1 MIKVGFV
8 TKSLT
13 DGNAQRGVGFYAKRL
28 LPKLKEHSREFG
40 IEMLELDN
48 SLVVGHCDLDII
60 HYPSFDLFYH
70 TLPIFKKNKTVVTVH
85 DVIPLEF
92 PKVYKPGIRGWF
104 NLQLQKLA
112 LIRVEGI
119 ITDSYYSLKNIHKY
133 LGVPHEKLKLVYLAA
148 DEIFKPKK
156 VTKKYNLPKEFVLY
170 VGDINYNK
178 NIPGLIEACK
188 LAKLPLVMVGR
199 QAAEVSSLKS
209 QIPMNITN
217 PQNLIRKLFNQ
228 PHPQLAHLELLEE
241 LFSENNVIRLGFVPD
256 EELVDIY
263 NLTSVYCQPSFSE
276 GFGLNPLEALA
287 CGTPV
292 ASSNRGS
299 LPEVLGD
306 NAVYF
311 DPEDAKAMSQAI
323 IEAQRFKGSKVQSR
337 LTWEKTAIET
347 LQVYKSL
354 CP

>member
-1 MIKVGFV
+1 MIKVGFI

-28 LPKLKEHSREFG
+28 LPKLKAHCLEFN
-40 IEMLELDN
+40 IEIFEINSDHELSTN
-48 SLVVGHCDLDII
+48 NYELV
-60 HYPSFDLFYH
+60 HYPYFDLFYH
-70 TLPIFKKNKTVVTVH
+70 TLPIFSKTKTIVTVH

-92 PKVYKPGIRGWF
+92 PDVYKPGIKGWF
-104 NLQLQKLA
+104 NLQLQKAA
-112 LIRVEGI
+112 LSRVEGA

-148 DEIFKPKK
+148 DKIFRPKK
-156 VTKKYNLPKEFVLY
+156 VTKKYNLPERFVLY
-170 VGDINYNK
+170 VGDVNYNK

-199 QAAEVSSLKS
+199 QAVEIKSMNLIHPELSHLKS
-209 QIPMNITN
+209 LDLDYP
-217 PQNLIRKLFNQ
+217 L
-228 PHPQLAHLELLEE
+228 
-241 LFSENNVIRLGFVPD
+241 RLGFVSD
-256 EELVDIY
+256 ETLVDIY
-263 NLTSVYCQPSFSE
+263 NLASVYCQPSFSE

-299 LPEVLGD
+299 LPEVLGT

-311 DPEDAKAMSQAI
+311 DPTDVEAMSQAI
-323 IEAQRFKGSKVQSR
+323 IEAQRFKGSKVQSSFS
-337 LTWEKTAIET
+337 WEKTAKDT

>member
-1 MIKVGFV
+1 MQRKIKVGFV

-28 LPKLKEHSREFG
+28 LPVIKDQCSMFN
-40 IEMLELDN
+40 IEIFEDKYDD
-48 SLVVGHCDLDII
+48 VDIV
-60 HYPSFDLFYH
+60 HYPYFDLFYH
-70 TLPIFKKNKTVVTVH
+70 TLPVFRKTKTVVTVH

-92 PKVYKPGIRGWF
+92 PEVYKQGLKAKL
-104 NLQLQKLA
+104 NLYLQKLA
-112 LIRVEGI
+112 LSGVEGV
-119 ITDSYYSLKNIHKY
+119 ITDSFYSLKNIRKY
-133 LGVPHEKLKLVYLAA
+133 LNIPNEKLKPVYLAA

-188 LAKLPLVMVGR
+188 LTKLPLVMVGR
-199 QAAEVSSLKS
+199 QAKEIENMDL
-209 QIPMNITN
+209 N
-217 PQNLIRKLFNQ
+217 
-228 PHPQLAHLELLEE
+228 HPELAHLKSLDLDYP
-241 LFSENNVIRLGFVPD
+241 LRLGFVAD
-256 EELVDIY
+256 EDLVDIY
-263 NLTSVYCQPSFSE
+263 NLASVYCQASFSE

-311 DPEDAKAMSQAI
+311 DPTDTKAISQAI
-323 IEAQRFKGSKVQSR
+323 MEAQKTPARNAFSIADAGG
-337 LTWEKTAIET
+337 WDKTAKET

-354 CP
+354 CQ

>member
-1 MIKVGFV
+1 MIKVGFI

-28 LPKLKEHSREFG
+28 LPRLKAQG
-40 IEMLELDN
+40 IRHNIEILEDKYDE
-48 SLVVGHCDLDII
+48 VDIV
-60 HYPSFDLFYH
+60 HYPYFDLFYH
-70 TLPIFKKNKTVVTVH
+70 TLPILKKTKTVVTVH

-92 PKVYKPGIRGWF
+92 PDVYKPGLKGSI
-104 NLQLQKLA
+104 NLFLQGLA
-112 LIRVEGI
+112 LKNTNTI
-119 ITDSYYSLKNIHKY
+119 ITDSYYSLKNIHKF
-133 LGVPHEKLKLVYLAA
+133 LDIDHEKLKLVYLAA

-156 VTKKYNLPKEFVLY
+156 VTKRYNLPKKFVLY

-188 LAKLPLVMVGR
+188 LVKLPLVMVGK
-199 QAAEVSSLKS
+199 QAQEIENMSLS
-209 QIPMNITN
+209 
-217 PQNLIRKLFNQ
+217 
-228 PHPQLAHLELLEE
+228 HLELTHLRS
-241 LFSENNVIRLGFVPD
+241 LDLDYPLRLGFVPD

-263 NLTSVYCQPSFSE
+263 NLASVYCQPSFSE

-311 DPEDAKAMSQAI
+311 DPDDVSAMSQAI
-323 IEAQRFKGSKVQSR
+323 IEAQSHRGTRAQGE
-337 LTWEKTAIET
+337 LNWDKTARET
-347 LQVYKSL
+347 LMVYKSL
-354 CP
+354 CH

>member
-28 LPKLKEHSREFG
+28 LPKLKEFAKDFD
-40 IEMLELDN
+40 IEIFEDKYTD
-48 SLVVGHCDLDII
+48 VDIV

-70 TLPIFKKNKTVVTVH
+70 TLPIFKKTKTVVTVH

-92 PKVYKPGIRGWF
+92 PEVYKQGLKAKL
-104 NLQLQKLA
+104 NLYLQKIA
-112 LIRVEGI
+112 LSQVDAVL
-119 ITDSYYSLKNIHKY
+119 TDSFYSLKNIRMY
-133 LGVPHEKLKLVYLAA
+133 LNIPHVKLKIVYLAA

-170 VGDINYNK
+170 VGDVNYNK

-188 LAKLPLVMVGR
+188 LAKLPLVMVGK
-199 QAAEVSSLKS
+199 QAAEISSLKS

-217 PQNLIRKLFNQ
+217 PQNLIRKLFNI
-228 PHPQLAHLELLEE
+228 PHPQLAHLELLEK
-241 LFSENNVIRLGFVPD
+241 LFKENNVIRLGFIPD
-256 EELVDIY
+256 EDLVDIY
-263 NLTSVYCQPSFSE
+263 NLASVYCQASFSE

-287 CGTPV
+287 CETPV
-292 ASSNRGS
+292 ASSNSGS

-306 NAVYF
+306 NAIYF
-311 DPEDAKAMSQAI
+311 DPTDTKAISQAI
-323 IEAQRFKGSKVQSR
+323 MEAIRTPARNAFSIADAGG
-337 LTWEKTAIET
+337 WDKTAKET

-354 CP
+354 CQ